1 MAMFTGP
8 TSWDTEPP
16 YDPVAAKKSKEIDDW
31 LRLERA
37 KELRTSF
44 KTLILSPDGP
54 SFDTFRERL
63 SRLCGDQL
71 DLGENCKTEVS
82 SFQLTRKESRK
93 TMGGREP
100 SILIYAIDPG
110 ENLSEEDAL
119 PTFKKALSHLLF
131 TTRVLAVSNR
141 CVVIVLVARGK
152 LISKYAHQDNP
163 EWDEWCN
170 LFPTLRSGYSASF
183 AVQTELSE
191 AAKAEASPLHINFAF
206 HDDGFDD
213 ASALSLLKKVMHHSH
228 EILLK
233 SLEDSVPEAVNNDDH
248 TELPPPPPASS
259 SASIEPLDETTK
271 VFQSKKVFIKD
282 LNPNYQ
288 PSKDVEHPKN
298 DEKKV
303 QMLWWDNI
311 IFAFEVCLFIFAVL
325 YPLPWPWIREVVTY
339 YFKQFYAFLRL
350 DEYY

>member
-1 MAMFTGP
+1 
-8 TSWDTEPP
+8 
-16 YDPVAAKKSKEIDDW
+16 
-31 LRLERA
+31 
-37 KELRTSF
+37 
-44 KTLILSPDGP
+44 
-54 SFDTFRERL
+54 
-63 SRLCGDQL
+63 
-71 DLGENCKTEVS
+71 
-82 SFQLTRKESRK
+82 
-93 TMGGREP
+93 MGGREP

-110 ENLSEEDAL
+110 ENLSEENAV

-152 LISKYAHQDNP
+152 LISKYAHPDNP

-170 LFPTLRSGYSASF
+170 LFPTLRNGYSASF
-183 AVQTELSE
+183 AVQAELSE
-191 AAKAEASPLHINFAF
+191 AAKSEASPLHINFAF

-213 ASALSLLKKVMHHSH
+213 ASALSLLKKIMQHSH

-248 TELPPPPPASS
+248 TELPPPPPGSS
-259 SASIEPLDETTK
+259 SACIEPLDETAK
-271 VFQSKKVFIKD
+271 VFQSKKIFIKD

-298 DEKKV
+298 DEKKM

-311 IFAFEVCLFIFAVL
+311 IFAFEVGLFIFAVL